1 MSQETLEHLNTNTLI
16 GFTDRRG
23 RNAWHYRADLQQPW
37 EVTLPDGRVLSGV
50 GNHYPGAIPAEDVKL
65 RLFGWQATP
74 RRVAIEFPATF
85 ETMTHLG
92 EQGEPLRWAV
102 QDDRQAIAPDDAD
115 LVLGWFKSGY
125 RIHQYDRWL
134 IDNTDALLSN
144 GLAISSAGL
153 LRNRAQAWLE
163 ASVPDTFT
171 TPEGVEFRP
180 NVLAATSLDGS
191 IATTYARTV
200 QLVVCDNTRDVA
212 LGELGQKLKI
222 RHSSNSLSDATL
234 ARARAELNLTKIDEV
249 VAAFTAEVAREA
261 ATPVTGRQFGAVLEL
276 LVPIDPEASKRSQ
289 TMAEHKREQITQ
301 LYRVDPRVAPWQG
314 TAFGV
319 LQAWNTWSHH
329 EQGGLSGKSEA
340 EKRAARAD
348 RNAWRAISGE
358 TGSED
363 GKVADALALVLA

>member
-37 EVTLPDGRVLSGV
+37 EITLPDGRQLIGV
-50 GNHYPGAIPAEDVKL
+50 GNHYAGAIPAEHVKA
-65 RLFGWQATP
+65 RLFNWQATP
-74 RRVAIEFPATF
+74 RRVAVEFPATF

-92 EQGEPLRWAV
+92 EDGQPLRWAV
-102 QDDRQAIAPDDAD
+102 QEDRQAIAPDDAD
-115 LVLGWFKSGY
+115 LVLGFFKSGY

-134 IDNTDALLSN
+134 LDNTDALLSN

-180 NVLAATSLDGS
+180 NLLAATSLDGS
-191 IATTYARTV
+191 IATTYARCV
-200 QLVVCDNTRDVA
+200 QLVVCDNTRDYA
-212 LGELGQKLKI
+212 LREKGQKTKI
-222 RHSSNSLSDATL
+222 RHSSGSLSEATL
-234 ARARAELNLTKIDEV
+234 ARARAELNLAAIEQVT
-249 VAAFTAEVAREA
+249 AAFTAQVAREA

-276 LVPIDPEASKRSQ
+276 LVPVDPESSKRSQ
-289 TMAEHKREQITQ
+289 TMAENKREQITQ
-301 LYRVDPRVAPWQG
+301 LYRVDPRVAPWKD

-319 LQAWNTWSHH
+319 LQAFNTWSHH
-329 EQGGLSGKSEA
+329 EQGGLPGTTET

-363 GKVADALALVLA
+363 GKVADALRLVLA